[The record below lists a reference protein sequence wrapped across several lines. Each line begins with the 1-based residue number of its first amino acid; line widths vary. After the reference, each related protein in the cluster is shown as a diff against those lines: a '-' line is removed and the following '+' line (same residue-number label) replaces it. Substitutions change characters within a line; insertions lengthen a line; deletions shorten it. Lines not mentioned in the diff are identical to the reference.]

1 MAETLINNN
10 QIKTS
15 NTDKITVAVCNK
27 VFSDLHNTLI
37 QKGVAETDI
46 SADNPTGLVDAV
58 KALPTNTVGSMRR
71 DWPLALMPD
80 LSTSSQ
86 TESFFWDEV
95 EGYFRIQKAV
105 DVIYIHGLNGNFWNT
120 DGTSSEGGN
129 LKLTINKSTLQ
140 AAVTA
145 AGSEVTLN
153 NIKLKAVPESLNV
166 VYYSSTG
173 HAGVIT
179 PDIESG
185 TFTATCVALTAA
197 EGSLNPNL
205 TSANYKVFATNGQK
219 MLFSSN
225 STSIP
230 PMLVNLSTGVCNAQN
245 WPFIYSAYQQCS
257 AYSYGCHYYNGVW
270 LLCYSNYVCKAYIN
284 WDNMDES
291 SAENIQYGS
300 YPMFGF
306 SGGKIYFYC
315 YSNNAH
321 MLEVYDVAA
330 KTKTVKTLTQN
341 YAETFLF
348 LTNSASMYNAER
360 FLHIETL
367 QSGHT
372 QILTPMGFIWLDENL
387 NFVKPISDASQISV
401 YARNRQNRLGETYSP
416 SYGICFKYNGNYYVI
431 SRYSTTSITNG
442 LVNVYYGKVL
452 FNFYL
457 RNETPV
463 YYPYYGAISKALLDG
478 NTLDADTVSISV
490 NVGDVGGAQEAGAA
504 GA

>member
-10 QIKTS
+10 QLQPL
-15 NTDKITVAVCNK
+15 NTDKLTVAACSK
-27 VFSDLHNTLI
+27 VFGDLHNTLI

-71 DWPLALMPD
+71 DWPLALMPS
-80 LSTSSQ
+80 LSTSASNRAY
-86 TESFFWDEV
+86 FWDEV
-95 EGYFRIQKAV
+95 EGYFRIQNAV
-105 DVIYIHGLNGNFWNT
+105 DVIYIHGLSGNFWNT

-129 LKLTINKSTLQ
+129 LKLTINKSALQ

-145 AGSEVTLN
+145 AGSEVTLGD
-153 NIKLKAVPESLNV
+153 IRLKAVPESLNA
-166 VYYSSTG
+166 VYYSSSG

-179 PDIESG
+179 PDIENG
-185 TFTATCVALTAA
+185 TFTATCIALTAA
-197 EGSLNPNL
+197 EGSLNTNL
-205 TSANYKVFATNGQK
+205 ANTSYKVFATNGQK
-219 MLFSSN
+219 MLLCTGDTN
-225 STSIP
+225 GQPI
-230 PMLVNLSTGVCNAQN
+230 LVNLSTGVADAQN
-245 WPFIYSAYQQCS
+245 WSFIYSTYYKCAY
-257 AYSYGCHYYNGVW
+257 YSYEGHYYNGVW
-270 LLCYSNYVCKAYIN
+270 LLNYSNNVCKAYIN

-291 SAENIQYGS
+291 SAEDTQYGS

-306 SGGKIYFYC
+306 SGGKIYLYL
-315 YSNNAH
+315 YNNNVH

-330 KTKTVKTLTQN
+330 KTKTVKTLTQS
-341 YAETFLF
+341 YAEAFLF
-348 LTNSASMYNAER
+348 LTSTVNMWHAER

-367 QSGHT
+367 QNGYT

-387 NFVKPISDASQISV
+387 NFVKPISGASQIGV
-401 YARNRQNRLGETYSP
+401 YARNGQEKLGYS
-416 SYGICFKYNGNYYVI
+416 SSAIYGICFKYNGNYYVI
-431 SRYSTTSITNG
+431 SAPSTTSLNNG

-452 FNFYL
+452 VNFYL

-463 YYPYYGAISKALLDG
+463 YYPYYGAISKTLLDG

-490 NVGDVGGAQEAGAA
+490 GVNGGAQEAGAA

>member
-15 NTDKITVAVCNK
+15 NTDKITVAICNK
-27 VFSDLHNTLI
+27 VFGDLHNTLI
-37 QKGVAETDI
+37 QKGVSETDI

-80 LSTSSQ
+80 LSTNSQ
-86 TESFFWDEV
+86 TGSFFWDEV
-95 EGYFRIQKAV
+95 EGYFRIQNKAL

-120 DGTSSEGGN
+120 DCTSSEGGN
-129 LKLTINKSTLQ
+129 LKLTINKSALQ

-145 AGSEVTLN
+145 AGSSATLGD
-153 NIKLKAVPESLNV
+153 IRLKAVPESLNV
-166 VYYSSTG
+166 VYYSSSG

-179 PDIESG
+179 PDIENG

-197 EGSLNPNL
+197 EGSLNTNL
-205 TSANYKVFATNGQK
+205 ASSSYKVFATNGQK
-219 MLFSSN
+219 MLLSSN
-225 STSIP
+225 NSNTP
-230 PMLVNLSTGVCNAQN
+230 PMLVNLSTGVCDAQN
-245 WPFIYSAYQQCS
+245 WPFIYSAYQQGS
-257 AYSYGCHYYNGVW
+257 SYSYNCHYYNGVW
-270 LLCYSNYVCKAYIN
+270 LLCYSDYVCKAYIN
-284 WDNMDES
+284 WEDMNES

-315 YSNNAH
+315 YSNNVH
-321 MLEVYDVAA
+321 MFEVYDVAT

-341 YAETFLF
+341 YASIFLF
-348 LTNSASMYNAER
+348 LTNAANMYNAEK
-360 FLHIETL
+360 FLYIETL
-367 QSGHT
+367 QSGYT

-401 YARNRQNRLGETYSP
+401 YARNKQDKLGYSSSA
-416 SYGICFKYNGNYYVI
+416 SYGVCFKYGGNYYII
-431 SRYSTTSITNG
+431 STYSTTNLENG

-463 YYPYYGAISKALLDG
+463 YYTYYGAISKALLDG

-490 NVGDVGGAQEAGAA
+490 DVSTD
-504 GA
+504 